1 MLFRSEV
8 PEQHKWAGRKLRDMT
23 LPPDTLLV
31 LLQRKKQPAGGAGE
45 KALRKLHLRE
55 SYENIAPNGDTVILA
70 GDRLTLSAK
79 TPVQI
84 QGVRLREQFV
94 DARSAGKPVSALP
107 LPAGE
112 LIILIERGS
121 EVIIPKGN
129 TTLRRGDKL
138 VLYRAED
145 AR

>member
-1 MLFRSEV
+1 M
-8 PEQHKWAGRKLRDMT
+8 
-23 LPPDTLLV
+23 
-31 LLQRKKQPAGGAGE
+31 
-45 KALRKLHLRE
+45 
-55 SYENIAPNGDTVILA
+55 
-70 GDRLTLSAK
+70 
-79 TPVQI
+79 QI